1 MLFMVEKGLENRK
14 QEKREHMNII
24 EQFSM
29 SKTGIEIENEDSIV
43 ITDSFVSIIDGMTSK
58 DNSLYQNET
67 SARIATELLKKE
79 IHSFL
84 EILLIKKLCID

>member
-1 MLFMVEKGLENRK
+1 MENRK

-67 SARIATELLKKE
+67 SARIATELLKRKF
-79 IHSFL
+79 ILFL